1 MGWHLN
7 IIAIEQ
13 PYSKVVEYLDVLSVF
28 QQNASFEV
36 ATSNINPQTPA
47 FTYLHGFILIFDV
60 YCKMFNDRAF
70 HDLIFRGDEIKMFQ
84 ILPTPGYKHRA
95 NKKNIVRLTGIK
107 EFTDELTLRNILIE
121 DQGDG
126 ERLAW
131 QLFND
136 EIFAKQSIGINDDL
150 WNAKFDLWQVD

>member
-13 PYSKVVEYLDVLSVF
+13 PYSKVVEYLDVLSVV

-47 FTYLHGFILIFDV
+47 STYLHGFILIFDV
-60 YCKMFNDRAF
+60 YCKIFNDRTF
-70 HDLIFRGDEIKMFQ
+70 HDLIFHGDEIKMFQ
-84 ILPTPGYKHRA
+84 ILSTPGYKHRS
-95 NKKNIVRLTGIK
+95 NKKNIARLTGIK
-107 EFTDELTLRNILIE
+107 EFSDELTRRNISIE
-121 DQGDG
+121 DQNDG
-126 ERLAW
+126 ETLAW

-136 EIFAKQSIGINDDL
+136 EIFGKQSTEINDEL

>member
-1 MGWHLN
+1 MSWHLN

-13 PYSKVVEYLDVLSVF
+13 PYSKVVEYLDVLSVVE
-28 QQNASFEV
+28 QNASFEV

-47 FTYLHGFILIFDV
+47 STYLHGFILIFDV
-60 YCKMFNDRAF
+60 HCKAFHNNNF
-70 HDLIFRGDEIKMFQ
+70 HDLAFHGDEIKMFQ

-95 NKKNIVRLTGIK
+95 NKKNIARLTGIK
-107 EFTDELTLRNILIE
+107 EFTAELIRRNISIE
-121 DQGDG
+121 DQHDG
-126 ERLAW
+126 EILAW

-136 EIFAKQSIGINDDL
+136 EIFGKQSIGINDEL